1 VKNLQEL
8 EEALQHGAEA
18 VLLDNMSVDD
28 VGRAVERVAR
38 HTRRVPLEVSGGINL
53 DNVRAYAE
61 TGVEFISVGSLTHS
75 LAAVDM
81 NLRTKPA

>member
-1 VKNLQEL
+1 
-8 EEALQHGAEA
+8 
-18 VLLDNMSVDD
+18 
-28 VGRAVERVAR
+28 
-38 HTRRVPLEVSGGINL
+38 VPLEVSGGINL

-75 LAAVDM
+75 LSAVDM